1 MGIKFHKLK
10 VSKVIRETEEAV
22 ALSFDIPESLKNT
35 FEYKHGQFLTLK
47 FDVNGKEERRAYSIC
62 SSPVVDEGVSVAVK
76 KIANGTVS
84 KYITEQ
90 IKPGDEVEVMKP
102 MGRFTIDLNPEN
114 EKLYYHIGAGSGI
127 TPLISI
133 IKTTLAV
140 EPKSIVHLLYANK
153 NQSSILF
160 AKEFQNLQI
169 KYGNRFRITYI
180 YSRPTSKWQGLK
192 GRITK
197 DLVNNFIAAHEED
210 EKGREF
216 FMCGPSGM
224 METVESTLK
233 EDGVVDKNI
242 HKESFNATLPKKQ
255 EEEVKA
261 HKVKIR
267 IYGEEH
273 EIMVEPEETIIMA
286 SMREGQDPPYSCQ
299 IGACSTCRAKVLS
312 GKVKMDENEGLTDQ
326 EVADGYVLSCTAHPL
341 TDDVYVDFDV

>member
-10 VSKVIRETEEAV
+10 VSKVIRETDEAV
-22 ALSFDIPESLKNT
+22 ALSFDIPESLKDT

-62 SSPVVDEGVSVAVK
+62 SSPVVDEGVTVAVK
-76 KIANGTVS
+76 KIANGNVS

-90 IKPGDEVEVMKP
+90 IKSGDEVEVMKP
-102 MGRFTIDLNPEN
+102 MGRFTIDLHPDNQ
-114 EKLYYHIGAGSGI
+114 KLYMHVGGGSGI
-127 TPLISI
+127 TPLMSI
-133 IKTTLAV
+133 IKTTLAI
-140 EPKSIVHLLYANK
+140 EPKSRVALLYANK
-153 NQSSILF
+153 NQNTIIF
-160 AKEFQNLQI
+160 EKEFKLLKD
-169 KYGNRFRITYI
+169 KYGDRFQLDYI
-180 YSRPTSKWQGLK
+180 YSKPINGWQGLK

-197 DLVNNFIAAHEED
+197 EIVKGFLENND
-210 EKGREF
+210 EPDITKEF

-233 EDGVVDKNI
+233 EAGVVDKNI
-242 HKESFNATLPKKQ
+242 HKESFNTTPPKKQ

-261 HKVKIR
+261 RKVKIR

-273 EIMVEPEETIIMA
+273 EIIVEPKETIIMA